1 MKQTYHVT
9 GMSCA
14 ACAAAVEKSVRK
26 LPGVKRADVNL
37 LANKLSV
44 EIDPEIV
51 TPADIM
57 RAVEKAGYGAE
68 PLDIKAAASASRSK
82 TAVNPAE
89 VEQKEMKQRLILS
102 VVFLIPLLYLS
113 MGHMAGL
120 PLPSRL
126 HGPANA
132 VPYAFTQFLLTL
144 PIVAIN
150 RKFYSSGFK
159 SLFRRAPNM
168 DSLIAIGTSAALIY
182 GIYAIYNI
190 GWGLGNQ
197 DLARVERFRF
207 ELYFESAGTILTLI
221 TVGKYLEARSKG
233 KTSEAISKL
242 LDLAPQT
249 AFVIRDGVEQ
259 EIPVE
264 QITVGDVVVVR
275 PGQRIP
281 ADGIVL
287 DGSSS
292 VDQSMLTGESLPV
305 EKKKGDPVVI
315 ATVNQTGTFTFRV
328 EKTGADTTL
337 AKIVALV
344 EEANSGKAP
353 ISRLADK
360 ISAVFV
366 PAVIGIALLTAI
378 AWAVAGQS
386 LEFAL
391 SAAISV
397 LVISCPCALGLAT
410 PVAIMVG
417 TGRGAQ
423 FGILFKSAEA
433 LEITHLVKT
442 VVLDKTG
449 TITEGKPRVTDV
461 IPIDPSFTEGDLL
474 SLAASIE
481 QRSEHPLASAILLEA
496 EHRNLRKSDPDHF
509 ESLSGLGIEA
519 MIAGAHYLAG
529 NLKLMQERGI
539 AVEEIIPMTEALAEE
554 GKTPLLF
561 AKDRQLIGIIAAADR
576 IKPTSREAVAQ
587 LKAMGLTVIMLTG
600 DNERTASMIQNQIH
614 ADRVIAGVLPQDKER
629 EVRKIQAEDGKV
641 AMIGDG
647 INDAPALARADVGI
661 AIGAGTDIAI
671 ESADIVL
678 IKNDLRDAVTAI
690 QLSRAVIRNIRQ
702 NLFWA
707 FFYNMIGIPIA
718 AGVFYTT
725 FGWKLNPMFAA
736 AAMSLSSVT
745 VVTNALRLRSFQPK
759 TLKVPKDHPTEQSDV
774 LTVHKE
780 EGERTMK
787 KIMDI
792 KGMSCEHCK
801 ATVEKA
807 LKSIDGVSEA
817 VVDLKAGNA
826 EISLSKPVSD
836 EALEKVV
843 RDAGYEPLGI
853 QAVEK

>member
-89 VEQKEMKQRLILS
+89 VEQKEMKRRLILS

-132 VPYAFTQFLLTL
+132 IPYAFTQFLLTL
-144 PIVAIN
+144 PVVAIN

>member
-1 MKQTYHVT
+1 MKQTYHIS

-44 EIDPEIV
+44 EIDPEKV
-51 TPADIM
+51 TTADIVQ
-57 RAVEKAGYGAE
+57 AVEKAGYGAE
-68 PLDIKAAASASRSK
+68 PLDSKVTGPATRSK
-82 TAVNPAE
+82 TEVNPAE
-89 VEQKEMKQRLILS
+89 AEQKEMKRRLILS

-113 MGHMAGL
+113 MGHMVGL

-126 HGPANA
+126 HGGANA
-132 VPYAFTQFLLTL
+132 IPFAFTQFLLTL

-159 SLFRRAPNM
+159 SLFHRAPNM

-190 GWGLGNQ
+190 GWGLGYQ
-197 DLARVERFRF
+197 DLERVERFRTD
-207 ELYFESAGTILTLI
+207 LYFESAGTILTLI

-242 LDLAPQT
+242 LDLAPQS

-264 QITVGDVVVVR
+264 QIMVGDVVVVR

-281 ADGIVL
+281 ADGIIL

-366 PAVIGIALLTAI
+366 PAVIGIALITAI
-378 AWAVAGQS
+378 AWAAAGQS

-391 SAAISV
+391 SSAISV

-433 LEITHLVKT
+433 LETTHLVKT

-461 IPIDPSFTEGDLL
+461 IPVDPAFTERDLL

-519 MIAGAHYLAG
+519 MIAGEHYLAG

-554 GKTPLLF
+554 GKTPLFF
-561 AKDRQLIGIIAAADR
+561 AKDQQLIGIIAAADR

-614 ADRVIAGVLPQDKER
+614 ADRVIAEVLPQDKER

-690 QLSRAVIRNIRQ
+690 QLSRAVIRNIRE

-745 VVTNALRLRSFQPK
+745 VITNALRLRSFQPK
-759 TLKVPKDHPTEQSDV
+759 TLTIPKDHPAEQRDV
-774 LTVHKE
+774 LTIQKE
-780 EGERTMK
+780 KGEKTMK

-807 LKSIDGVSEA
+807 LKSIDGVSQA

-826 EISLSKPVSD
+826 EITLSKPVSD
-836 EALEKVV
+836 ETLQKIV

-853 QAVEK
+853 RVVEK

>member
-132 VPYAFTQFLLTL
+132 IPYAFTQFLLTL
-144 PIVAIN
+144 PVVAIN

-249 AFVIRDGVEQ
+249 AFVIRDGTEQ

-264 QITVGDVVVVR
+264 QIEVGDVVVVR

-337 AKIVALV
+337 AKIVQLV

-353 ISRLADK
+353 ISRLADR

-366 PAVIGIALLTAI
+366 PVVIGIALLTAI
-378 AWAVAGQS
+378 AWSAAGQS

-391 SAAISV
+391 SSAISV

-433 LEITHLVKT
+433 LETTHLVKT

-449 TITEGKPRVTDV
+449 TITEGKPQVTDV
-461 IPIDPSFTEGDLL
+461 IPIDPSFTERDLL

-481 QRSEHPLASAILLEA
+481 QRSEHPLASAILIEA
-496 EHRNLRKSDPDHF
+496 EHRNLLKSDPEHF

-519 MIAGAHYLAG
+519 MIGGEHYLAG
-529 NLKLMQERGI
+529 NLKLMRERGI
-539 AVEEIIPMTEALAEE
+539 AVEGMIPMTEALAEE

-561 AKDRQLIGIIAAADR
+561 AKEQRLIGIIAAADR
-576 IKPTSREAVAQ
+576 IKPTSREAVDQ
-587 LKAMGLTVIMLTG
+587 FKAMGLTVVMLTG
-600 DNERTASMIQNQIH
+600 DNERTASIIQSRIH
-614 ADRVIAGVLPQDKER
+614 ADRVIAEVLPQDKER

-690 QLSRAVIRNIRQ
+690 QLSRAVLRNIRQ

-707 FFYNMIGIPIA
+707 FFYNMIGIPVA

-745 VVTNALRLRSFQPK
+745 VVTNALRLRSFRPK
-759 TLKVPKDHPTEQSDV
+759 TLSVPKDHPAQPSDV
-774 LTVHKE
+774 LTLPKMK
-780 EGERTMK
+780 GETTMK

-807 LKSIDGVSEA
+807 LQSVDGVSQA

-826 EISLSKPVSD
+826 EITLSEPVSD
-836 EALEKVV
+836 EALKKVV
-843 RDAGYEPLGI
+843 RDAGYEPLEI
-853 QAVEK
+853 RTAEK

>member
-1 MKQTYHVT
+1 MKQTYHIS

-44 EIDPEIV
+44 EIDPEVI
-51 TPADIM
+51 TPADIVQ
-57 RAVEKAGYGAE
+57 AVEKAGYGAE
-68 PLDIKAAASASRSK
+68 PLDIQAVASASRPK

-89 VEQKEMKQRLILS
+89 AEQKEMKQRLILS

-113 MGHMAGL
+113 MGHMVGL
-120 PLPSRL
+120 PLPNRL
-126 HGPANA
+126 HGAANA

-159 SLFRRAPNM
+159 SLFHRAPNM

-190 GWGLGNQ
+190 GWGLGYQ
-197 DLARVERFRF
+197 DLERVERFRTD
-207 ELYFESAGTILTLI
+207 LYFESAGTILTLI

-242 LDLAPQT
+242 LDLAPQS

-853 QAVEK
+853 RAVEK

>member
-132 VPYAFTQFLLTL
+132 IPYAFTQFLLTL
-144 PIVAIN
+144 PVVAIN

>member
-1 MKQTYHVT
+1 MKQTYHIS

-37 LANKLSV
+37 LANKLAV
-44 EIDPEIV
+44 EIDPEKV
-51 TPADIM
+51 TAADIVQ
-57 RAVEKAGYGAE
+57 AVEKAGYGAE
-68 PLDIKAAASASRSK
+68 PLDIKASASANRSK
-82 TAVNPAE
+82 TGVNPAE
-89 VEQKEMKQRLILS
+89 AEQKEMKQRLILS

-113 MGHMAGL
+113 MGHMVGL

-126 HGPANA
+126 HGAANA
-132 VPYAFTQFLLTL
+132 VPFAFTQFLLTL

-190 GWGLGNQ
+190 GWGLGYQ
-197 DLARVERFRF
+197 DLERVERFRTD
-207 ELYFESAGTILTLI
+207 LYFESAGTILTLI
-221 TVGKYLEARSKG
+221 TIGKYLEARSKG

-242 LDLAPQT
+242 LDLAPQS

-292 VDQSMLTGESLPV
+292 VDQSMLTGESLPI

-366 PAVIGIALLTAI
+366 PTVIGIALITAI

-391 SAAISV
+391 SSAITV

-433 LEITHLVKT
+433 LETTHLVKT

-449 TITEGKPRVTDV
+449 TITEGKPRVSDV
-461 IPIDPSFTEGDLL
+461 IPINPAFTEGDLL

-519 MIAGAHYLAG
+519 MIAGEHYLAG

-561 AKDRQLIGIIAAADR
+561 AKDQQLIGIITAADR

-600 DNERTASMIQNQIH
+600 DNERTASMIQNQVH
-614 ADRVIAGVLPQDKER
+614 ADRVIAEVLPQDKER
-629 EVRKIQAEDGKV
+629 EVRKIQANDGKV

-678 IKNDLRDAVTAI
+678 IKNDLRDAITAI

-759 TLKVPKDHPTEQSDV
+759 TLNVPKDHPTEQSDV
-774 LTVHKE
+774 LTIQKE
-780 EGERTMK
+780 KGERTMK

-807 LKSIDGVSEA
+807 LKSIDGISEA

-826 EISLSKPVSD
+826 EITFSKPVSD

-843 RDAGYEPLGI
+843 KDAGYEPLAI
-853 QAVEK
+853 RAVEK

>member
-1 MKQTYHVT
+1 MKQTYHIS

-44 EIDPEIV
+44 EIDPEVI
-51 TPADIM
+51 TPADIVQ
-57 RAVEKAGYGAE
+57 AVEKAGYGAE
-68 PLDIKAAASASRSK
+68 PLDIQAVASASRPK

-89 VEQKEMKQRLILS
+89 AEQKEMKQRLILS

-113 MGHMAGL
+113 MGHMVGL

-126 HGPANA
+126 HGAANA
-132 VPYAFTQFLLTL
+132 VPFAFTQFLLTL

-159 SLFRRAPNM
+159 SLFHRAPNM

-190 GWGLGNQ
+190 GWGLGYQ
-197 DLARVERFRF
+197 DLERVERFRTD
-207 ELYFESAGTILTLI
+207 LYFESAGTILTLI

-242 LDLAPQT
+242 LDLAPQS

-366 PAVIGIALLTAI
+366 PTVIGIALITAI

-391 SAAISV
+391 SSAISV

-853 QAVEK
+853 RAVEK

>member
-132 VPYAFTQFLLTL
+132 IPYAFTQFLLTL
-144 PIVAIN
+144 PVVAIN

-801 ATVEKA
+801 ETVEKA

>member
-1 MKQTYHVT
+1 MKQTYHIS

-44 EIDPEIV
+44 EIDPEVV
-51 TPADIM
+51 TPADIVQ
-57 RAVEKAGYGAE
+57 AVEKAGYGAE
-68 PLDIKAAASASRSK
+68 PLDIQAVASASRPK

-89 VEQKEMKQRLILS
+89 AEQKEMKQRLILS

-113 MGHMAGL
+113 MGHMVGL

-126 HGPANA
+126 HGAANA

-144 PIVAIN
+144 PIVVIN

-159 SLFRRAPNM
+159 SLFHRAPNM

-190 GWGLGNQ
+190 GWGLGYQ
-197 DLARVERFRF
+197 DLERVERFRTD
-207 ELYFESAGTILTLI
+207 LYFESAGTILTLI

-242 LDLAPQT
+242 LDLAPQS

-801 ATVEKA
+801 ATVEKV

-853 QAVEK
+853 RAVEK